1 MNISDQNLV
10 EKGPSSLKGLEM
22 WVLSFGAK
30 WVDKTILT
38 CLLFLL

>member
-1 MNISDQNLV
+1 MNISDQHLV
-10 EKGPSSLKGLEM
+10 EKGPSGLKGSEI

-38 CLLFLL
+38 CHLL